1 MLRACKSAPSFHNKR
16 KAAETALKLCLDFRP
31 TPDISWQ
38 KDGGELPSG
47 RIAFQTFQKT
57 LKISD
62 VVEADA
68 GDYRCTASN
77 RLGTAHHIIKVTVKG
92 RQP

>member
-1 MLRACKSAPSFHNKR
+1 MKRHKNQQLR
-16 KAAETALKLCLDFRP
+16 LDFRP

-47 RIAFQTFQKT
+47 RVSFQTFQKT

-68 GDYRCTASN
+68 GDYRCMATN
-77 RLGTAHHIIKVTVKG
+77 RLGTIHHIIKVTVKG

>member
-1 MLRACKSAPSFHNKR
+1 MFVF
-16 KAAETALKLCLDFRP
+16 DRP

-47 RIAFQTFQKT
+47 RISFESFQKT

-62 VVEADA
+62 VVETDT
-68 GDYRCTASN
+68 GDYRCTATN
-77 RLGTAHHIIKVTVKG
+77 RLGSKHHVIKVTVKG
-92 RQP
+92 MQL